1 MYWEKVRV
9 KKTIQCYRETLTLH
23 QKLWK
28 YPPTHPDWRTARE
41 TDEQTLGRWSL
52 VGSSGTCSSHISGP
66 EAAGPASATRTTRCQ
81 SRAQKTRPSGWKFP
95 VWLRRTMRATAWR
108 PGSSSPGC
116 SEPQFEKQ
124 EQRQQQTRLA
134 WWQTGELPANCS
146 CSNED
151 VEGASHLQF
160 PWLCVQKRNNTKSK
174 CPTGSSEL
182 RRRFMSFP
190 LNCASFISVIWLG
203 VTITWL
209 SFSWGFFL
217 LQLYWNRCQN
227 KQTPAHVKIKKYVI
241 IIPCLLYN
249 QITVILLGYLCSI
262 FSW

>member
-66 EAAGPASATRTTRCQ
+66 GAAGPASATRTTRCQ

-134 WWQTGELPANCS
+134 WWQTGELPRKLQLLEWGCWRSVTFTVPLTVCPETEQHKVSLHKVQMSHRQLGNTTTFYVLSAKLCQFHFRHMTRS
-146 CSNED
+146 HYHV
-151 VEGASHLQF
+151 VEFFL
-160 PWLCVQKRNNTKSK
+160 
-174 CPTGSSEL
+174 
-182 RRRFMSFP
+182 
-190 LNCASFISVIWLG
+190 
-203 VTITWL
+203 
-209 SFSWGFFL
+209 GFFFVTTL
-217 LQLYWNRCQN
+217 LKPMPEQTDTCTCKN
-227 KQTPAHVKIKKYVI
+227 KEIRNYYTLSA
-241 IIPCLLYN
+241 L
-249 QITVILLGYLCSI
+249 
-262 FSW
+262 